1 MSRNS
6 SEVIIWSILLIIVF
20 FMQKKHEFTKI
31 ARESFETE
39 ICQNQIIYV
48 HVYGLILL
56 ARLVLVNIYTQN
68 KFYC

>member
-6 SEVIIWSILLIIVF
+6 SSSLFGALFKSSV